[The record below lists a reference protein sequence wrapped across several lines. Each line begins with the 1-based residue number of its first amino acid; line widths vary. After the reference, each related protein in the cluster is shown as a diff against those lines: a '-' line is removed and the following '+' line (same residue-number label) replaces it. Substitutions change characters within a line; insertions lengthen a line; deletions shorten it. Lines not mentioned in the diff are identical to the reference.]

1 MKVVCG
7 LGNPG
12 EEYASTRH
20 NVGWWVL
27 DEARSRWGFPAY
39 RRDGRARVS
48 QGSLDGES
56 VLLVK
61 PHTYMNRSGAVLA
74 PLAMRAEFV
83 VATDLLVVVDDAAL
97 DVGRVRIR
105 ARGSAGGHNG
115 LRSVEASLRTQDY
128 ARLRIGVGGAP
139 PGVDLADW
147 VLDEFER
154 DEETEIRTL
163 LPDLVDAVAV
173 WVTEGAEPAGNRFN
187 R

>member
-12 EEYASTRH
+12 GEYESTRH

-74 PLAMRAEFV
+74 P
-83 VATDLLVVVDDAAL
+83 
-97 DVGRVRIR
+97 
-105 ARGSAGGHNG
+105 
-115 LRSVEASLRTQDY
+115 
-128 ARLRIGVGGAP
+128 
-139 PGVDLADW
+139 
-147 VLDEFER
+147 DE
-154 DEETEIRTL
+154 
-163 LPDLVDAVAV
+163 P
-173 WVTEGAEPAGNRFN
+173 
-187 R
+187 